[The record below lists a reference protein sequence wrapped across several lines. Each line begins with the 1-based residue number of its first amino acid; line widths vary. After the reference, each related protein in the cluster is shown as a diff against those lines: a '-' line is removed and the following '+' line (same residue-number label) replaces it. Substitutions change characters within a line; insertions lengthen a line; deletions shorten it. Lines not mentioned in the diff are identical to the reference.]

1 MNRVLRMKDRL
12 QRGIMLS
19 LFVVL
24 FVSYIVTVAI
34 IYKQNFSIMQY
45 EVNQEAKY
53 IKNAVDIA
61 GIDYLKKIDNVDRDT
76 RITRIDTSGRV
87 LYDSQGIKDLDNHL
101 SRKEVK
107 MALKTGKGEDKRTS
121 PTLGKDMYYY
131 ALLLDDGTVIRVSKT
146 IDNMTSIALDILPIM
161 GGIFVFM
168 VALSGFI
175 AIWQT
180 RKIVGPIND
189 IDLEKPL
196 ENATYQELQPLL
208 NSIDEQNREKDAIAN
223 MRKEFSANVSHELKT
238 PLTSI
243 SGYAEIM
250 KNGMV
255 RPQDMVDFSKRI
267 YDEASRLIKLVNDII
282 NISILDEGY
291 ANIDRED
298 VDLYDLCNQIISRLS
313 SQANKRNIKLSIEG
327 ERVDYYGIRPIL
339 DEMVYNIC
347 ENAIKYNKDGGSVKV
362 WVGDTLDGPKIFFT
376 DTGIGMEKG
385 ELNRIFERFY
395 RIDKSHSKLIG
406 GTGLGLSI
414 VKHAAI
420 LHGANVSVESE
431 LGKGTKFEIAFG
443 RNN

>member
-61 GIDYLKKIDNVDRDT
+61 GVDYLKKIDNVDRDT

-313 SQANKRNIKLSIEG
+313 SQANKRNIKLSI
-327 ERVDYYGIRPIL
+327 
-339 DEMVYNIC
+339 
-347 ENAIKYNKDGGSVKV
+347 
-362 WVGDTLDGPKIFFT
+362 
-376 DTGIGMEKG
+376 
-385 ELNRIFERFY
+385 
-395 RIDKSHSKLIG
+395 
-406 GTGLGLSI
+406 
-414 VKHAAI
+414 
-420 LHGANVSVESE
+420 
-431 LGKGTKFEIAFG
+431 
-443 RNN
+443 

>member
-1 MNRVLRMKDRL
+1 
-12 QRGIMLS
+12 
-19 LFVVL
+19 
-24 FVSYIVTVAI
+24 
-34 IYKQNFSIMQY
+34 
-45 EVNQEAKY
+45 
-53 IKNAVDIA
+53 
-61 GIDYLKKIDNVDRDT
+61 
-76 RITRIDTSGRV
+76 
-87 LYDSQGIKDLDNHL
+87 
-101 SRKEVK
+101 
-107 MALKTGKGEDKRTS
+107 
-121 PTLGKDMYYY
+121 
-131 ALLLDDGTVIRVSKT
+131 
-146 IDNMTSIALDILPIM
+146 MTSIALDILPIM